1 MAAGHRV
8 AARSVLEGH
17 EHAGTLTQIETSRT
31 ELDAN
36 TVLTLGLGI
45 TPPWRLVSQRL
56 DTDKQPHELH
66 LEVAADRGSHF
77 PCPTCG
83 KPCRAHDFA
92 EFTWRHLNFFQHH
105 CYITAKVPRTDCAEH
120 GVLRITVPWAREGSR
135 FTLLFE
141 QAALM
146 LVREMPVLAAAR
158 IIEITDKRLWRI
170 VEHYVGRAVERLDL
184 SKLTAMA
191 LDETAA
197 KRGHTYVTVFIDL
210 DRSDKPVV
218 FVTPGRG
225 KATVAKFR
233 AFLAEHGGVPGRIAE
248 VVCDMSSAFIA
259 AVGESFENATVTVD
273 WFHVVQ
279 LFTKAVDEVR
289 RAETKQNK
297 LPKALR
303 WAVLKR
309 ADGRLTEAQAAALA
323 ELEAS
328 DLFTAIAWRIKEKL
342 RWVRQAHSAQA
353 ARWRLTNFLRHA
365 GQLLDPAP
373 LLDPVR
379 KALAT
384 VEAQST
390 RILQRWASSHS
401 NARLE
406 GLNGL
411 FQAARTRARGYRNS
425 DTFAT
430 IIYLIAAP
438 LGDLIESI

>member
-1 MAAGHRV
+1 M
-8 AARSVLEGH
+8 
-17 EHAGTLTQIETSRT
+17 
-31 ELDAN
+31 DAN
-36 TVLTLGLGI
+36 TVLTLGLGV

-56 DTDKQPHELH
+56 DTGKHPHELH
-66 LEVAADRGSHF
+66 LEVTADRGSLF
-77 PCPTCG
+77 RCPTCG
-83 KPCRAHDFA
+83 KPCKARDFA

-105 CYITAKVPRTDCAEH
+105 CYITAKVPRTDCGEH
-120 GVLRITVPWAREGSR
+120 GVLRITVPWARQGSR

-170 VEHYVGRAVERLDL
+170 VAHYVGKAVERLDL
-184 SKLTAMA
+184 GSVAA
-191 LDETAA
+191 IGLDETAA
-197 KRGHTYVTVFIDL
+197 KRGQSYVTVFIDL
-210 DRSDKPVV
+210 DRTDKPVV

-225 KATVAKFR
+225 KETVARFR
-233 AFLAEHGGVPGRIAE
+233 AFLAEHGGSPARIVE
-248 VVCDMSSAFIA
+248 VVCDMSGAFIA
-259 AVGESFENATVTVD
+259 AVGESFANAAVTVD

-289 RAETKQNK
+289 RAEARHST

-309 ADGRLTEAQAAALA
+309 ADGRLTQPQTAALA

-328 DLFTAIAWRIKEKL
+328 DLFTATAWRIKENL
-342 RWVRQAHSAQA
+342 RWIRKAQSVQA
-353 ARWRLTNFLRHA
+353 ARWRITNFLRHA
-365 GQLLDPAP
+365 RERLGPEP
-373 LLDPVR
+373 ILDPVR

-384 VEAQST
+384 VETHSS
-390 RILQRWASSHS
+390 RILQRWTSSHS

-411 FQAARTRARGYRNS
+411 FQAARARARGYRNVT
-425 DTFAT
+425 TFAT

-438 LGDLIESI
+438 LGDLVEST

>member
-1 MAAGHRV
+1 
-8 AARSVLEGH
+8 
-17 EHAGTLTQIETSRT
+17 
-31 ELDAN
+31 
-36 TVLTLGLGI
+36 LTLGLGL
-45 TPPWRLVSQRL
+45 TPPWRLVGQRL

-66 LEVAADRGSHF
+66 LEIAAERGSLF

-83 KPCRAHDFA
+83 KSCKAHDFA

-105 CYITAKVPRTDCAEH
+105 CYITAKVPRTDCSEH
-120 GVLRITVPWAREGSR
+120 GVLRVNVPWARDGSR

-158 IIEITDKRLWRI
+158 IIEITDQRLWRI

-184 SKLTAMA
+184 SRVTAIG

-210 DRSDKPVV
+210 DRADKPVL

-225 KATVAKFR
+225 KETVAKFR
-233 AFLAEHGGVPGRIAE
+233 AFLAEHGGTPGRIAE
-248 VVCDMSSAFIA
+248 VVCDMSGAFIA
-259 AVGESFENATVTVD
+259 AVGESFANAAVTVD

-289 RAETKQNK
+289 RAEAKHNK

-309 ADGRLTEAQAAALA
+309 ADGRLTEAQVTALA

-342 RWVRQAHSAQA
+342 RWVRQAQSVQA
-353 ARWRLTNFLRHA
+353 ARWRVTNFLRHA
-365 GQLLDPAP
+365 AELLDPDAI
-373 LLDPVR
+373 LDPVR

-384 VEAQST
+384 VET
-390 RILQRWASSHS
+390 HRRRILQRWTSSHS

-411 FQAARTRARGYRNS
+411 FQAARARARGYRNVT
-425 DTFAT
+425 TFAT
-430 IIYLIAAP
+430 IIYLLAAP
-438 LGDLIESI
+438 LGDLFQST